1 MFWVSQNTIML
12 IISKFLLSYP
22 GVFLRI
28 QKSHINSSSTHCALD
43 FLCYEYRIWIL
54 NHSMHNWIT
63 SRSLRK
69 VTFSL
74 QVSIQHPQMW
84 MVNCCIN
91 LIYRVLLCK
100 VQGSCASLYL
110 NSTSGIHTSLLHR
123 KKTNFFILL
132 LHMQSLPPI
141 HRKNEAHG
149 LAWQGCVA
157 DSSKT
162 SPRILIFSI
171 VIGVDTVLLF

>member
-1 MFWVSQNTIML
+1 ML

-132 LHMQSLPPI
+132 LHMQSLPVFKKLDTEQFVGWTDVLWQI
-141 HRKNEAHG
+141 KIWKIQKN
-149 LAWQGCVA
+149 
-157 DSSKT
+157 K
-162 SPRILIFSI
+162 IFSP
-171 VIGVDTVLLF
+171 

>member
-132 LHMQSLPPI
+132 LHMQSLPVYQSSMESVVTGSNTVSP
-141 HRKNEAHG
+141 HLEFFWFSWDNSKNPG
-149 LAWQGCVA
+149 WN
-157 DSSKT
+157 
-162 SPRILIFSI
+162 
-171 VIGVDTVLLF
+171 

>member
-1 MFWVSQNTIML
+1 MFWVSQNTIIL

-132 LHMQSLPPI
+132 LHMQSLPSLTLSNLSVWK
-141 HRKNEAHG
+141 RTK
-149 LAWQGCVA
+149 
-157 DSSKT
+157 
-162 SPRILIFSI
+162 
-171 VIGVDTVLLF
+171 VIISL